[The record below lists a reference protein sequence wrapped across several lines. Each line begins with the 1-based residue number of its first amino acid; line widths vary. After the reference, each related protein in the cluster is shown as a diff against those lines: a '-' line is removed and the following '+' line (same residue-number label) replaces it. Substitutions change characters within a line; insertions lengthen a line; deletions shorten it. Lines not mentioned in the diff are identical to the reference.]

1 MFRMHRL
8 AIATLLLAGCLG
20 AQTRQCEN
28 GATCPF
34 DEVCTEVPIESG
46 EALCGQ
52 PRLVEACEKLDNF
65 AACDFTTAGS
75 QDGVCH
81 GGVCGRCSVETA
93 GCQYPGWS
101 AMASGTTM
109 RLRAVWA
116 SKLDEAFAVGEGRTF
131 LYYDGSQWHA
141 SKVDG
146 TAIGDAAALTGV
158 WGTASGVFVTSGD
171 GKVVRGVRANGA
183 FTWTDEASATQL
195 LGIGGSGPNDV
206 VAVGLDGT
214 TGVVLHFNGTSWTKL
229 TVPSTTVILRSVYVI
244 DAMSAWA
251 VGNQGAIV
259 RRVNGTWEVSS
270 PQISGLKPLNGIWGA
285 GDDAF
290 AVSDAPMNAVDP
302 LILRFENQTWG
313 VVSGLDAFS
322 GLNLSSVWSADGQ
335 VFVTGAQGT
344 LLRFDGTSWTSNVV
358 GTTLDL
364 DAISG
369 TSPSNVLAVG
379 VSGNIFR
386 YTGQD

>member
-1 MFRMHRL
+1 
-8 AIATLLLAGCLG
+8 
-20 AQTRQCEN
+20 
-28 GATCPF
+28 
-34 DEVCTEVPIESG
+34 
-46 EALCGQ
+46 
-52 PRLVEACEKLDNF
+52 
-65 AACDFTTAGS
+65 
-75 QDGVCH
+75 
-81 GGVCGRCSVETA
+81 
-93 GCQYPGWS
+93 
-101 AMASGTTM
+101 
-109 RLRAVWA
+109 
-116 SKLDEAFAVGEGRTF
+116 
-131 LYYDGSQWHA
+131 
-141 SKVDG
+141 
-146 TAIGDAAALTGV
+146 
-158 WGTASGVFVTSGD
+158 
-171 GKVVRGVRANGA
+171 
-183 FTWTDEASATQL
+183 
-195 LGIGGSGPNDV
+195 
-206 VAVGLDGT
+206 
-214 TGVVLHFNGTSWTKL
+214 
-229 TVPSTTVILRSVYVI
+229 LRSVYVI

-302 LILRFENQTWG
+302 LILRFQNQTWG

-344 LLRFDGTSWTSNVV
+344 LLRFNGTSWTSNVV